1 MAQLQ
6 TRPTGDDVDAFLA
19 AIPDE
24 RRRADA
30 VAVCELL
37 ARITG
42 EPAVMWGK
50 AIVGFGR
57 QHLRYESG
65 REIDWLVIGFSPRK
79 AATTIYLSDGT
90 DAYADLLD
98 RLGRHTTGGGCLYI
112 KRLDDVDGGVLE
124 EILTR
129 SVAHVRASNG

>member
-1 MAQLQ
+1 VAQLQ

-19 AIPDE
+19 AIADE

-30 VAVCELL
+30 VTVRELL
-37 ARITG
+37 VRITG

-79 AATTIYLSDGT
+79 AATTIYLSDGI
-90 DAYADLLD
+90 DAHADLLD
-98 RLGRHTTGGGCLYI
+98 QLGPHTAGGGCLYV
-112 KRLDDVDGGVLE
+112 KRLDDVDSRVLE

>member
-98 RLGRHTTGGGCLYI
+98 TLGRHTTGGGCLYL
-112 KRLDDVDGGVLE
+112 KRLDDVDSGVLE